1 MKNLLLAILFTIGL
15 IQFSKGQSNYP
26 TWPQPGATWNIC
38 SYYPIGSPQLQ
49 DLPLDLSYTKDTIIN
64 TTTYSIIDY
73 PASYRPYRI
82 LTSFSNDTIYR
93 LINSTEHLFFTYDVS
108 LGDTLSLTRTGV
120 NDYGQDTCGNT
131 LNLWHNQVSLITYNN
146 QIYERWHFVEL
157 DNGNPYLSEQE
168 YYWLEN
174 VGWFN
179 GNGSAWPVR
188 NDIPWIT
195 SNYQINCSD
204 GEDGLHVEYYYVSD
218 YFDNNTSIHI
228 RDCNDNSSVKE
239 ESDNSFQVFP
249 NPVQNQITV
258 NCSKKEGVLKLTS
271 LDGKVLRQIKL
282 NSQQEIYVLDVEDLT
297 YGFYLITLENSNEE
311 VVSTKKIIKQ

>member
-1 MKNLLLAILFTIGL
+1 MKNLLLTILLFTGI
-15 IQFSKGQSNYP
+15 FHDSFAQSNYP

-82 LTSFSNDTIYR
+82 LTRFSNDTIFR
-93 LINSTEHLFFTYDVS
+93 LVNGTEYLFFTYNVS
-108 LGDTLSLTRTGV
+108 LGDTLSLLRTGV
-120 NDYGQDTCGNT
+120 YDYDQDTCGNT
-131 LNLWHNQVSLITYNN
+131 LELWHNQVSLVTYNN
-146 QIYERWHFVEL
+146 QIYKCWHFQEL
-157 DNGNPYLSEQE
+157 DNGNPELSERE

-179 GNGSAWPVR
+179 GNGSPWPVP

-195 SNYQINCSD
+195 NNYQINCSD
-204 GEDGLHVEYYYVSD
+204 GEDGLHIEYYYVSD
-218 YFDNNTSIHI
+218 YFDNNTSIQI

-239 ESDNSFQVFP
+239 ENDYSFQVFP
-249 NPVQNQITV
+249 NPVQNKITI
-258 NCSKKEGVLKLTS
+258 NCSIKEGVLKLTS
-271 LDGKVLRQIKL
+271 LQGKNLRQLKL
-282 NSQQEIYVLDVEDLT
+282 NSQQEKYMLDVEDLAS
-297 YGFYLITLENSNEE
+297 GLYLITLENSVGE
-311 VVSTKKIIKQ
+311 VMLTKKVMKE